1 MFFLV
6 GATPKYC
13 DLTHSKYWICSYLK
27 LALAGNFCV
36 CLLPRNGELPWIHH
50 QSIAELPCA
59 TDHQALDYFSVPLV
73 PSLQNRVIT
82 VRAVREPKI
91 GQWRRRLGIIPPL
104 YTFEDDPFLSFFH
117 SKPSRLGKVY
127 PLGHCH
133 RRWYLY
139 IYIHIY
145 TYIIIHW
152 IYIYNITIF
161 YIIYTCM
168 YVCVCIGMIYF
179 SYLLHQL
186 PSPENL
192 GRPGL
197 VPEQLE
203 PPRCM
208 TECTIFWLLNEDSTW
223 SSSSPERG
231 IYIYYTFSHGVY
243 DVPGIYV
250 TCMILLEYDGTRI

>member
-1 MFFLV
+1 MWRPLKTHGFLAISWISKPLFAKDCLPISKVEEQRHRRSEEDFPATLWRSVFLV

-59 TDHQALDYFSVPLV
+59 TDHQALDYFSVPLA

-139 IYIHIY
+139 IYTYTHILLY
-145 TYIIIHW
+145 IEYIYII
-152 IYIYNITIF
+152 
-161 YIIYTCM
+161 
-168 YVCVCIGMIYF
+168 
-179 SYLLHQL
+179 
-186 PSPENL
+186 
-192 GRPGL
+192 
-197 VPEQLE
+197 
-203 PPRCM
+203 
-208 TECTIFWLLNEDSTW
+208 
-223 SSSSPERG
+223 
-231 IYIYYTFSHGVY
+231 
-243 DVPGIYV
+243 
-250 TCMILLEYDGTRI
+250 